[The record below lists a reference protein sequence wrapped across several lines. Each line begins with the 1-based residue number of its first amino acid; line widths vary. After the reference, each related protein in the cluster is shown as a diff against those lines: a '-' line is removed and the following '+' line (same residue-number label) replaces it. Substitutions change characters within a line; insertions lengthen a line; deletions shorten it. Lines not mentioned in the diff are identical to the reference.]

1 MHMNDLKAELRRQA
15 YDARNAQ
22 QDKDQLSR
30 IICEKFT
37 AQPSYRQS
45 ETVMWYI
52 HCRSE
57 VRTIPAIVRALD
69 ENKKTVIP
77 YCTRDIHGNKVLGLW
92 RLEDLSELV
101 PGTWGIPEPPRVRW
115 DEPGRKVHPKSLD
128 LIMVPG
134 VGFDRQGGRIGN
146 GAGYYDRLL
155 ESVRD
160 DAVLNGVCYET
171 QLFSN
176 IPMDVH
182 DIYMDAVITDQK
194 VYSGKGRG

>member
-1 MHMNDLKAELRRQA
+1 MNDLKAELRRQA
-15 YDARNAQ
+15 YDSRNDQ
-22 QDKDQLSR
+22 VGKDTLSR
-30 IICEKFT
+30 LICEKFT
-37 AQPSYRQS
+37 AQASYQQS

-57 VRTIPAIVRALD
+57 VRTLPAIARTLC

-77 YCTRDIHGNKVLGLW
+77 YCTRDPGGIKVLGLW

-101 PGTWGIPEPPRVRW
+101 PGTWGILEPPRIRW
-115 DEPGRKVHPKSLD
+115 DEPERKVHPQSLD

-155 ESVRD
+155 QSVRR
-160 DAVLNGVCYET
+160 DALVTGVCYES
-171 QLFSN
+171 QIFSN
-176 IPMDVH
+176 LPMMEHDV
-182 DIYMDAVITDQK
+182 YMDRVITENN
-194 VYSGKGRG
+194 VYFGKGRS